1 MNAAPSL
8 SAAIF
13 DIDGTLLDSMTI
25 WHDVSTLYLRRRGI
39 EPPPS
44 LVDKIFTMTLYEGCE
59 YIKSLYNFTETVD
72 ELIEAVLSVMRD
84 FYRYDAQFKSGAHE
98 LLRALHER
106 GIPFALATAG
116 ERETHES
123 ALSRLGVLDM
133 FAHRLYCSELSTSKR
148 EPTIYLCAAD
158 KLGYEPQNI
167 AVFEDALYAVRTAKS
182 AGFYTVGVADASQ
195 TDDER
200 NAIIREA
207 DEFVYDLCD
216 LDINIFGGQRK

>member
-1 MNAAPSL
+1 MNALPSL

-84 FYRYDAQFKSGAHE
+84 FYRYDAQFKPGAHE
-98 LLRALHER
+98 LLRALHKR

-158 KLGYEPQNI
+158 KLGYEPHNI
-167 AVFEDALYAVRTAKS
+167 AVFEDALYAVRTVKS

-200 NAIIREA
+200 DAIIREA

-216 LDINIFGGQRK
+216 LDINIFGGQHR